1 MKKMIVWFSLMI
13 GVFVLVGCGNG
24 EDNTESN
31 NPGLDTTTDE
41 AKPNDSADETV
52 AKEETTYKNLPITLA
67 DVIRIYDETHP
78 DTDITSIS
86 LDTSFGNFYYTV
98 EGIDDDNEYELDI
111 DATTGEVSNQETDD
125 LDSDEAGGVNR
136 QAKSLDLEDIIGI
149 EEVSEIA
156 EKEVNDG
163 LATDWDLKQERGK
176 VVWEVTVE
184 DSSDQE
190 TEVLIDA
197 KTGDVLAKEV
207 EE

>member
-1 MKKMIVWFSLMI
+1 MKKMMVWFSLMI

-31 NPGLDTTTDE
+31 NPGLDTTKDE

-67 DVIRIYDETHP
+67 DVIRIYDDTHP

-98 EGIDDDNEYELDI
+98 EGTDDDNEYELDI
-111 DATTGEVSNQETDD
+111 DATTGKVSNQETDD
-125 LDSDEAGGVNR
+125 LDSDEAGGVKR
-136 QAKSLDLEDIIGI
+136 QAEALDLEEIIGI

-163 LATDWDLKQERGK
+163 LATDWDLKQERGS